1 MNTEYI
7 DLTEMWHNGEYAD
20 VARIINEES
29 WSSSEVANFCA
40 YFVKY
45 VGLNEL
51 DVLNKFL

>member
-40 YFVKY
+40 YFAKY
-45 VGLNEL
+45 IGLKEL